1 MIVHFN
7 PSLPLERRK
16 ELWTGFM
23 QDVAP
28 QLA

>member
-7 PSLPLERRK
+7 PSLPIEQRK
-16 ELWTGFM
+16 ELWTAFM

-28 QLA
+28 QL